1 MKLEKKIPE
10 KNLWPLSSRGKA
22 LVAMT
27 TKIRTFFAAP
37 LMSKGQTGS
46 PQVLLKTD
54 HLRVVSG
61 HLDEE
66 EIRILLHMKPVIRE
80 KKSILLKMSF

>member
-27 TKIRTFFAAP
+27 